1 MKRFPSGILFA
12 SILLLA
18 PVTPPLFAEESADQ
32 LANQT
37 LGTDSE
43 NQDESA
49 EDLAKQNGVADIPG
63 TDAEESASQL
73 AKERGVSTPAGGDDE
88 QSAGDLAKKDGLA
101 TEPAGDESA
110 SKLAESNDLEKKS
123 KKVSDPA
130 ASVFAGGE
138 GVNGSIY
145 AVAALSDGST
155 VIGGRFTEVNGQ
167 PRSNLAHVNADGSL
181 DAKSILGAPTD
192 GVSGAVYALAVDTNG
207 NLLVGGYFTA
217 AQGEPVQNFARYLAN
232 GKIDPTFN
240 GGQTPNGPV
249 YAIAVQPDGKIV
261 IGGEFTTVGN
271 VPRRNLARFN
281 ADSTL
286 DGALAAAGSG
296 SVRSLVTM
304 ANGGVLV
311 GGTFEIPG
319 QTARNILSVG
329 GK

>member
-1 MKRFPSGILFA
+1 MKRFPSGVLFA
-12 SILLLA
+12 SVLLLA
-18 PVTPPLFAEESADQ
+18 PVTPSLFAEESAEQ

-37 LGTDSE
+37 LGTETS
-43 NQDESA
+43 QPDESA
-49 EDLAKQNGVADIPG
+49 EDLAKQNDVDDTPG
-63 TDAEESASQL
+63 TDAEESAGQL
-73 AKERGVSTPAGGDDE
+73 AKERGVAIQAGVDNE
-88 QSAGDLAKKDGLA
+88 ESAGDLAQKAGLA
-101 TEPAGDESA
+101 AQPGADESA
-110 SKLAESNDLEKKS
+110 RKLAETDGLEKKA
-123 KKVSDPA
+123 KKASDPA

-145 AVAALSDGST
+145 AVAALPDGST

-181 DAKSILGAPTD
+181 DAKSLLGAPTD
-192 GVSGAVYALAVDTNG
+192 GVSGAVYALAVDANG

-232 GKIDPTFN
+232 GKLDPTFN

-261 IGGEFTTVGN
+261 IGGEFTTVGS